1 MNDYISRQA
10 VLDLI
15 YELQNFYE
23 NEGKESEDFNSK
35 MMYVGSVNALTA
47 MEDGLSDIPAAD
59 VRPVVYGE
67 WEPGNP
73 VCPVCGEDKFK
84 GLDADIWADWQPPF
98 CPNCGADMMNN
109 NYEI

>member
-15 YELQNFYE
+15 YELQNLYE

-47 MEDGLSDIPAAD
+47 MEDGLSDIPPAD
-59 VRPVVYGE
+59 VRPVVRCRDCKHYVKGSCNAHSVWPDEYSPGYDCRPDDDDFCSYGE
-67 WEPGNP
+67 RKEG
-73 VCPVCGEDKFK
+73 
-84 GLDADIWADWQPPF
+84 
-98 CPNCGADMMNN
+98 
-109 NYEI
+109 